1 MSEVR
6 VRFAPSPTGYLH
18 IGGARTA
25 LFNWLF
31 ARKMG
36 GKLILRIEDTDIERL
51 KEDSVSQILTSLKW
65 LGINWDEGPEAGGEY
80 GPYYQS
86 ERFDIYKKYAQQLLD
101 EGKAYYCFCT
111 TEDLAAQREKQR
123 AAKQPFRYART
134 CRDIPAEEAKAR
146 IAAGEPYSIRIKI
159 PAEGSIT
166 VHDLIHGEVTFNMDQ
181 FDDFVIVKSNGIPTY
196 NFAVCVDDHL
206 MGMTHV
212 LRAEEHLSNTPKQL
226 LVYEAL
232 GWEPPKFGHMPMIL
246 AMDRSKLSK
255 RHGATSVEEFRS
267 QGYLPEAII
276 NYLTLLGWGPG
287 DEREIFTL
295 EETVK
300 LFELEQMS
308 KKAAIYDTKKLTWMN
323 GQYLSELPLEKILP
337 DAKPF
342 FVKDGLVTEE
352 WFNDAANEAYF
363 EKLVDVVRVRVK
375 TLQEV
380 ADASTYFFKD
390 VEEYDE
396 KGVAKHFKAENI
408 PVLEQCIAAIKAD
421 DVYDLASTEAA
432 YNKIAADNGLALG
445 KVIHPTRL
453 ALTGRTV
460 SPGMF
465 DVMVLLGKERTLA
478 RLEKAV
484 EFIKSLWKGAAG
496 YENPVDNI
504 IMLMLISAGIG
515 RPADNGA
522 YRTDLC
528 RQGNGNAALYRRQ

>member
-31 ARKMG
+31 AHKMG
-36 GKLILRIEDTDIERL
+36 GKLILRIEDTDTERL

-65 LGINWDEGPEAGGEY
+65 LGINWDEGPEVGGDC

-86 ERFDIYKKYAQQLLD
+86 ERLDIYKKYAEQLLA

-111 TEDLAAQREKQR
+111 PADLEAQREKQR

-134 CRDIPAEEAKAR
+134 CRDLSKEEVEQR
-146 IAAGEPYSIRIKI
+146 IAAGESYSVRVKI
-159 PAEGSIT
+159 PLEGTIT
-166 VHDLIHGEVTFNMDQ
+166 VHDLIHGDVTFNMDQ
-181 FDDFVIVKSNGIPTY
+181 FDDFVIVKSNGMPTY
-196 NFAVCVDDHL
+196 NFAVVVDDHL

-226 LVYEAL
+226 LIYEAL
-232 GWEPPKFGHMPMIL
+232 DWEPPKFGHMPMIL
-246 AMDRSKLSK
+246 APDRSKLSK

-267 QGYLPEAII
+267 QGYLAEAIV

-287 DEREIFTL
+287 DERELFTL
-295 EETVK
+295 NETVD

-337 DAKPF
+337 EAKAF
-342 FVKDGLVTEE
+342 FIKDGLVTED
-352 WFNDAANEAYF
+352 WFTAHEEYF
-363 EKLVDVVRVRVK
+363 AKLVDVVRVRVK

-390 VEEYDE
+390 ITEYDA
-396 KGVAKHFKAENI
+396 KGVAKHFKPESVAI
-408 PVLEQCIAAIKAD
+408 LEQCIAAIEAD
-421 DVYDLASTEAA
+421 DVYDLATTEAA
-432 YNKIAADNGLALG
+432 YNKIAADNDLSLG

-465 DVMVLLGKERTLA
+465 DVMVLLGKEKTLN
-478 RLEKAV
+478 RLHKAV
-484 EFIKSLWKGAAG
+484 EYIKSL
-496 YENPVDNI
+496 
-504 IMLMLISAGIG
+504 
-515 RPADNGA
+515 
-522 YRTDLC
+522 
-528 RQGNGNAALYRRQ
+528 

>member
-31 ARKMG
+31 AHKMG
-36 GKLILRIEDTDIERL
+36 GKLILRIEDTDTERL

-65 LGINWDEGPEAGGEY
+65 LGINWDEGPEVGGDC

-86 ERFDIYKKYAQQLLD
+86 ERLDIYKKYAEQLLA

-111 TEDLAAQREKQR
+111 PADLEAQREKQR

-134 CRDIPAEEAKAR
+134 CRDLSKEEVEKR
-146 IAAGEPYSIRIKI
+146 IAAGESYSVRVKI
-159 PAEGSIT
+159 PLEGTIT
-166 VHDLIHGEVTFNMDQ
+166 VHDLIHGDVTFNMDQ
-181 FDDFVIVKSNGIPTY
+181 FDDFVIVKSNGMPTY
-196 NFAVCVDDHL
+196 NFAVVVDDHL

-226 LVYEAL
+226 LIYEAL

-246 AMDRSKLSK
+246 APDRSKLSK

-267 QGYLPEAII
+267 QGYLAEAIV
-276 NYLTLLGWGPG
+276 NYLTLLGWGPC
-287 DEREIFTL
+287 DERELFTL
-295 EETVK
+295 NETVD

-337 DAKPF
+337 EAKAF
-342 FVKDGLVTEE
+342 FIKDGLVTED
-352 WFNDAANEAYF
+352 WFTNHEEYF
-363 EKLVDVVRVRVK
+363 AKLVDVVRVRVK

-390 VEEYDE
+390 VTEYDA
-396 KGVAKHFKAENI
+396 KGVAKHFKPESVAI
-408 PVLEQCIAAIKAD
+408 LEQCIAAIEAD
-421 DVYDLASTEAA
+421 DVYDLATTEAA
-432 YNKIAADNGLALG
+432 YNKIAADNDLSLG

-465 DVMVLLGKERTLA
+465 DVMVLLGKEKTLD
-478 RLEKAV
+478 RLHKAV
-484 EFIKSLWKGAAG
+484 EYIKSL
-496 YENPVDNI
+496 
-504 IMLMLISAGIG
+504 
-515 RPADNGA
+515 
-522 YRTDLC
+522 
-528 RQGNGNAALYRRQ
+528 

>member
-36 GKLILRIEDTDIERL
+36 GKLILRIEDTDTERL

-65 LGINWDEGPEAGGEY
+65 LGLNWDEGPEVGGDC

-86 ERFDIYKKYAQQLLD
+86 ERRELYSKYAQQLLD

-111 TEDLAAQREKQR
+111 PADLEAEREKQR
-123 AAKQPFRYART
+123 AAKQPFRYGRT
-134 CRDIPAEEAKAR
+134 CRDLDPEEARAR
-146 IAAGEPYSIRIKI
+146 AAAGEPYSVRIKI
-159 PAEGSIT
+159 PTEGSIT
-166 VHDLIHGEVTFNMDQ
+166 VHDLIHGDVTFNMDQ
-181 FDDFVIVKSNGIPTY
+181 FDDFVIVKSNGMPTY
-196 NFAVCVDDHL
+196 NFAVVVDDHL

-226 LVYEAL
+226 LIYEAL
-232 GWEPPKFGHMPMIL
+232 GFEPPKFGHMPMIL
-246 AMDRSKLSK
+246 APDRSKLSK
-255 RHGATSVEEFRS
+255 RHGATSVEEFRA
-267 QGYLPEAII
+267 QGYLPEAIV

-295 EETVK
+295 AETVK

-308 KKAAIYDTKKLTWMN
+308 KKAAVYDTKKLTWMN

-337 DAKPF
+337 EAETF
-342 FVKDGLVTEE
+342 FLKDGLVTKE
-352 WFNDAANEAYF
+352 WLAENKEYF
-363 EKLVDVVRVRVK
+363 AKLVDTVRVRVK

-380 ADASTYFFKD
+380 ADAAVYFFKD
-390 VEEYDE
+390 IEAYDE
-396 KGVAKHFKAENI
+396 KGVAKHFKPEAAEL
-408 PVLEQCIAAIKAD
+408 LEKCIAALEAD
-421 DVYDLASTEAA
+421 EVFDLASTEAV
-432 YNKIAADNGLALG
+432 YNRIAEDNGLALG

-465 DVMVLLGKERTLA
+465 DVMVLLGKEKTLA
-478 RLEKAV
+478 RMRKAV
-484 EFIKSLWKGAAG
+484 EYIKSL
-496 YENPVDNI
+496 
-504 IMLMLISAGIG
+504 
-515 RPADNGA
+515 
-522 YRTDLC
+522 
-528 RQGNGNAALYRRQ
+528 

>member
-1 MSEVR
+1 MSDVR

-31 ARKMG
+31 AHKMG
-36 GKLILRIEDTDIERL
+36 GKLILRIEDTDTERL

-65 LGINWDEGPEAGGEY
+65 LGINWDEGPEVGGDC

-86 ERFDIYKKYAQQLLD
+86 ERLDIYKKYADKLLE
-101 EGKAYYCFCT
+101 EGKAYYCFCSAA
-111 TEDLAAQREKQR
+111 DLEAQREKQR

-134 CRDIPAEEAKAR
+134 CRDLSAEEVQAR
-146 IAAGEPYSIRIKI
+146 IAAGEPYSVRVKI
-159 PAEGSIT
+159 PVEGTIT
-166 VHDLIHGEVTFNMDQ
+166 VHDLIHGDVTFNMDQ
-181 FDDFVIVKSNGIPTY
+181 FDDFVIVKSNGMPTY
-196 NFAVCVDDHL
+196 NFAVVVDDHL

-226 LVYEAL
+226 LIYEAL

-246 AMDRSKLSK
+246 APDRSKLSK

-267 QGYLPEAII
+267 QGYLAEAIV

-287 DEREIFTL
+287 DERELFTL
-295 EETVK
+295 QETVE

-337 DAKPF
+337 EAKPF
-342 FVKDGLVTEE
+342 FIKDGLVTEE

-380 ADASTYFFKD
+380 ADASTYFFK
-390 VEEYDE
+390 ELETYDE
-396 KGVAKHFKAENI
+396 KGVSKHFKPENI
-408 PVLEQCIAAIKAD
+408 AILEQCIAAIKAD

-465 DVMVLLGKERTLA
+465 DVMVLLGKEKTLE

-484 EFIKSLWKGAAG
+484 EFIKSL
-496 YENPVDNI
+496 
-504 IMLMLISAGIG
+504 
-515 RPADNGA
+515 
-522 YRTDLC
+522 
-528 RQGNGNAALYRRQ
+528 

>member
-36 GKLILRIEDTDIERL
+36 GKLILRIEDTDVARL

-65 LGINWDEGPEAGGEY
+65 LGINWDEGPEVGGDY

-86 ERFDIYKKYAQQLLD
+86 ERFDIYRKYCQQLVD

-111 TEDLAAQREKQR
+111 PEELEAQREKQR
-123 AAKQPFRYART
+123 QAKQPFRYART
-134 CRDIPAEEAKAR
+134 CRDLTPEEVKAR
-146 IAAGEPYSIRIKI
+146 IDAGASYSVRLKI
-159 PAEGSIT
+159 PAEGSVV
-166 VHDLIHGEVTFNMDQ
+166 VHDLIHGDVTFNMDQ
-181 FDDFVIVKSNGIPTY
+181 YDDFVIMKSNGIPTY
-196 NFAVCVDDHL
+196 NFAVVIDDHL

-212 LRAEEHLSNTPKQL
+212 MRAEEHLSNTPKQL
-226 LVYEAL
+226 LVYQAF
-232 GWEPPKFGHMPMIL
+232 GWEPPKFGHMSMIL
-246 AMDRSKLSK
+246 APDRSKLSK

-267 QGYLPEAII
+267 QGFVAEAIV

-287 DEREIFTL
+287 DEREIFSL
-295 EETVK
+295 QDTVE

-337 DAKPF
+337 EVKPF
-342 FVKDGLVTEE
+342 FIKDGYVDEAWFAENEE
-352 WFNDAANEAYF
+352 YF
-363 EKLVDVVRVRVK
+363 AKLVDTVRVRVK
-375 TLQEV
+375 TLQEI
-380 ADASTYFFKD
+380 ADASDYFFKD
-390 VEEYDE
+390 VESYDE
-396 KGVAKHFKAENI
+396 KGVAKHFKPEA
-408 PVLEQCIAAIKAD
+408 VALLEECIAAVEAD
-421 DVYDLASTEAA
+421 DVYSLETTEAA
-432 YNKIAADNGLALG
+432 YNKIAADNNLALG

-465 DVMVLLGKERTLA
+465 DVMVLLGKEKTLA
-478 RLEKAV
+478 RLHKAV
-484 EFIKSLWKGAAG
+484 EFIK
-496 YENPVDNI
+496 N
-504 IMLMLISAGIG
+504 M
-515 RPADNGA
+515 
-522 YRTDLC
+522 
-528 RQGNGNAALYRRQ
+528 

>member
-36 GKLILRIEDTDIERL
+36 GKLILRIEDTDTERL

-65 LGINWDEGPEAGGEY
+65 LGLNWDEGPEAGGDC

-86 ERFDIYKKYAQQLLD
+86 ERRELYSKYAQQLLD

-111 TEDLAAQREKQR
+111 PADLEAEREKQR
-123 AAKQPFRYART
+123 TAKQPFRYART
-134 CRDIPAEEAKAR
+134 CRDLDPEVAKAR
-146 IAAGEPYSIRIKI
+146 AAAGEPYSVRIKI
-159 PAEGSIT
+159 PTEGSIT
-166 VHDLIHGEVTFNMDQ
+166 VHDLIHGDVTFNMDQ
-181 FDDFVIVKSNGIPTY
+181 FDDFVIVKSNGMPTY
-196 NFAVCVDDHL
+196 NFAVVVDDHL

-226 LVYEAL
+226 LIYEAL
-232 GWEPPKFGHMPMIL
+232 GFEPPKFGHMPMIL
-246 AMDRSKLSK
+246 APDRSKLSK
-255 RHGATSVEEFRS
+255 RHGATSVEEFRA

-308 KKAAIYDTKKLTWMN
+308 KKAAVYDTKKLTWMN

-337 DAKPF
+337 EAETF
-342 FVKDGLVTEE
+342 FIKDGLVTKE
-352 WFNDAANEAYF
+352 WLAENKEYF
-363 EKLVDVVRVRVK
+363 AKLVDTVRVRVK

-380 ADASTYFFKD
+380 ADASAYFFKD
-390 VEEYDE
+390 VEVYDE
-396 KGVAKHFKAENI
+396 KGVAKHFKPEAAEL
-408 PVLEQCIAAIKAD
+408 LEKCIAALEAD
-421 DVYDLASTEAA
+421 EVFDLTSTEAI

-465 DVMVLLGKERTLA
+465 DVMVLLGKEKTLA
-478 RLEKAV
+478 RMRKAV
-484 EFIKSLWKGAAG
+484 EYIKSL
-496 YENPVDNI
+496 
-504 IMLMLISAGIG
+504 
-515 RPADNGA
+515 
-522 YRTDLC
+522 
-528 RQGNGNAALYRRQ
+528 

>member
-36 GKLILRIEDTDIERL
+36 GKLILRIEDTDTERL

-65 LGINWDEGPEAGGEY
+65 LGINWDEGPEVGGEV

-86 ERFDIYKKYAQQLLD
+86 ERREIYSKYAEELL
-101 EGKAYYCFCT
+101 EQGKAYYCFCSS
-111 TEDLAAQREKQR
+111 EDLEAQREKQR

-134 CRDIPAEEAKAR
+134 CRDMSVEEAKAR
-146 IAAGEPYSIRIKI
+146 AAAGEPYSVRIKI
-159 PAEGSIT
+159 PLEGNVV
-166 VHDLIHGEVTFNMDQ
+166 VHDLIHGDVTFNMDQ
-181 FDDFVIVKSNGIPTY
+181 FDDFVIVKSNGMPTY
-196 NFAVCVDDHL
+196 NFAVVVDDHL

-226 LVYEAL
+226 LIYEAL

-246 AMDRSKLSK
+246 APDRSKLSK

-267 QGYLPEAII
+267 QGYVAEAIV

-287 DEREIFTL
+287 DERELFSL
-295 EETVK
+295 EETVE
-300 LFELEQMS
+300 LFQLEQMS

-323 GQYLSELPLEKILP
+323 GQYLSSLPLEKILP
-337 DAKPF
+337 EVKPF
-342 FVKDGLVTEE
+342 FVKDGLATEE
-352 WFNDAANEAYF
+352 WLENNAEYF
-363 EKLVDVVRVRVK
+363 AKLVDTVRVRVK

-380 ADASTYFFKD
+380 ADAAAYFFKD
-390 VEEYDE
+390 IEEYDE
-396 KGVAKHFKAENI
+396 KGVGKHFKPEA
-408 PVLEQCIAAIKAD
+408 VGLLEQCIAAIEAD
-421 DVYDLASTEAA
+421 EVYDLASTEAA
-432 YNKIAADNGLALG
+432 YNKIAEDNGLALG

-465 DVMVLLGKERTLA
+465 DVMVLLGKEKTLE
-478 RLEKAV
+478 RMHKAI
-484 EFIKSLWKGAAG
+484 EYIKTL
-496 YENPVDNI
+496 
-504 IMLMLISAGIG
+504 
-515 RPADNGA
+515 
-522 YRTDLC
+522 
-528 RQGNGNAALYRRQ
+528 

>member
-36 GKLILRIEDTDIERL
+36 GKLILRIEDTDTERL

-65 LGINWDEGPEAGGEY
+65 LGLNWDEGPEAGGEC

-86 ERFDIYKKYAQQLLD
+86 ERRELYSKYAQQLLD

-111 TEDLAAQREKQR
+111 PADLEAEREKQR

-134 CRDIPAEEAKAR
+134 CRDLDPEVAKAR
-146 IAAGEPYSIRIKI
+146 AAAGEPYSVRIKI
-159 PAEGSIT
+159 PTEGSIT
-166 VHDLIHGEVTFNMDQ
+166 VHDLIHGDVTFNMDQ
-181 FDDFVIVKSNGIPTY
+181 FDDFVIVKSNGMPTY
-196 NFAVCVDDHL
+196 NFAVVVDDHL

-226 LVYEAL
+226 LIYEAL
-232 GWEPPKFGHMPMIL
+232 GFEPPKFGHMPMIL
-246 AMDRSKLSK
+246 APDRSKLSK
-255 RHGATSVEEFRS
+255 RHGATSVEEFRA

-308 KKAAIYDTKKLTWMN
+308 KKAAVYDTKKLTWMN

-337 DAKPF
+337 EAETF
-342 FVKDGLVTEE
+342 FIKDGLVTKE
-352 WFNDAANEAYF
+352 WLAENKEYF
-363 EKLVDVVRVRVK
+363 AKLVDTVRVRVK

-380 ADASTYFFKD
+380 ADASAYFFKD
-390 VEEYDE
+390 VEVYDE
-396 KGVAKHFKAENI
+396 KGVAKHFKPEAAEL
-408 PVLEQCIAAIKAD
+408 LEKCIAALEAD
-421 DVYDLASTEAA
+421 EVFDLTSTEAI

-465 DVMVLLGKERTLA
+465 DVMVLLGKEKTLA
-478 RLEKAV
+478 RMRKAV
-484 EFIKSLWKGAAG
+484 EYIKSL
-496 YENPVDNI
+496 
-504 IMLMLISAGIG
+504 
-515 RPADNGA
+515 
-522 YRTDLC
+522 
-528 RQGNGNAALYRRQ
+528 

>member
-1 MSEVR
+1 MSDVR

-31 ARKMG
+31 AHKMG
-36 GKLILRIEDTDIERL
+36 GKLILRIEDTDTERL

-65 LGINWDEGPEAGGEY
+65 LGINWDEGPEVGGDC

-86 ERFDIYKKYAQQLLD
+86 ERLDIYKKYADKLLE
-101 EGKAYYCFCT
+101 EGKAYYCFCSAA
-111 TEDLAAQREKQR
+111 DLEAQREKQR

-134 CRDIPAEEAKAR
+134 CRDLSAEEVQAR
-146 IAAGEPYSIRIKI
+146 IAAGEPYSVRVKI
-159 PAEGSIT
+159 PVEGTIT
-166 VHDLIHGEVTFNMDQ
+166 VHDLIHGDVTFNMDQ
-181 FDDFVIVKSNGIPTY
+181 FDDFVIVKSNGMPTY
-196 NFAVCVDDHL
+196 NFAVVVDDHL

-226 LVYEAL
+226 LIYEAL

-246 AMDRSKLSK
+246 APDRSKLSK

-267 QGYLPEAII
+267 QGYLAEAIV

-287 DEREIFTL
+287 DERELFTL
-295 EETVK
+295 QETVE

-337 DAKPF
+337 EAKPF
-342 FVKDGLVTEE
+342 FIKDGLVTEE

-380 ADASTYFFKD
+380 ADASAYFFK
-390 VEEYDE
+390 ELEGYDE
-396 KGVAKHFKAENI
+396 KGVSKHFKPENI
-408 PVLEQCIAAIKAD
+408 AILEQCIAAIKAD
-421 DVYDLASTEAA
+421 EVYDLASTEAA

-465 DVMVLLGKERTLA
+465 DVMVLLGKEKTLE

-484 EFIKSLWKGAAG
+484 EFIKSL
-496 YENPVDNI
+496 
-504 IMLMLISAGIG
+504 
-515 RPADNGA
+515 
-522 YRTDLC
+522 
-528 RQGNGNAALYRRQ
+528 

>member
-1 MSEVR
+1 MSDVR

-31 ARKMG
+31 AHKMG
-36 GKLILRIEDTDIERL
+36 GKLILRIEDTDTERL

-65 LGINWDEGPEAGGEY
+65 LGINWDEGPEVGGDC

-86 ERFDIYKKYAQQLLD
+86 ERLDIYKKYADKLLE
-101 EGKAYYCFCT
+101 EGKAYYCFCSAA
-111 TEDLAAQREKQR
+111 DLEAQREKQR

-134 CRDIPAEEAKAR
+134 CRDLSAEEVQAR
-146 IAAGEPYSIRIKI
+146 IAAGEPYSVRVKI
-159 PAEGSIT
+159 PVEGTIT
-166 VHDLIHGEVTFNMDQ
+166 VHDLIHGDVTFNMDQ
-181 FDDFVIVKSNGIPTY
+181 FDDFVIVKSNGMPTY
-196 NFAVCVDDHL
+196 NFAVVVDDHL

-226 LVYEAL
+226 LIYEAL

-246 AMDRSKLSK
+246 APDRSKLSK

-267 QGYLPEAII
+267 QGYLAEAIV

-287 DEREIFTL
+287 DERELFTL
-295 EETVK
+295 QETVE

-337 DAKPF
+337 EAKPF
-342 FVKDGLVTEE
+342 FIKDGLVTEE

-380 ADASTYFFKD
+380 ADASTYFFK
-390 VEEYDE
+390 ELEGYDE
-396 KGVAKHFKAENI
+396 KGVSKHFKPENI
-408 PVLEQCIAAIKAD
+408 AILEQCIAAIKAD

-465 DVMVLLGKERTLA
+465 DVMVLLGKEKTLE

-484 EFIKSLWKGAAG
+484 EFIKSL
-496 YENPVDNI
+496 
-504 IMLMLISAGIG
+504 
-515 RPADNGA
+515 
-522 YRTDLC
+522 
-528 RQGNGNAALYRRQ
+528 

>member
-1 MSEVR
+1 MSKVR

-31 ARKMG
+31 AHKMG
-36 GKLILRIEDTDIERL
+36 GKLILRIEDTDTERL

-65 LGINWDEGPEAGGEY
+65 LGINWDEGPEVGGDC

-86 ERFDIYKKYAQQLLD
+86 ERLDIYKKYAEQLLA

-111 TEDLAAQREKQR
+111 SADLEAQREKQR

-134 CRDIPAEEAKAR
+134 CRDLSKEEVEKR
-146 IAAGEPYSIRIKI
+146 IAAGESYSVRVKI
-159 PAEGSIT
+159 PLEGTIT
-166 VHDLIHGEVTFNMDQ
+166 VHDLIHGDVTFNMDQ
-181 FDDFVIVKSNGIPTY
+181 FDDFVIVKSNGMPTY
-196 NFAVCVDDHL
+196 NFAVVVDDHL

-226 LVYEAL
+226 LIYEAL

-246 AMDRSKLSK
+246 APDRSKLSK

-267 QGYLPEAII
+267 QGYLAEAIV

-287 DEREIFTL
+287 DERELFTL
-295 EETVK
+295 NETVD

-337 DAKPF
+337 EAKAF
-342 FVKDGLVTEE
+342 FIKDGLVTED
-352 WFNDAANEAYF
+352 WFTAHEEYF
-363 EKLVDVVRVRVK
+363 AKLVDVVRVRVK

-390 VEEYDE
+390 ITEYDA
-396 KGVAKHFKAENI
+396 KGVAKHFKPESVAI
-408 PVLEQCIAAIKAD
+408 LEQCIAAIEAD
-421 DVYDLASTEAA
+421 DVYDLATTEAA
-432 YNKIAADNGLALG
+432 YNKIAADNDLSLG

-465 DVMVLLGKERTLA
+465 DVMVLLGKEKTLN
-478 RLEKAV
+478 RLHKAV
-484 EFIKSLWKGAAG
+484 EYIKSL
-496 YENPVDNI
+496 
-504 IMLMLISAGIG
+504 
-515 RPADNGA
+515 
-522 YRTDLC
+522 
-528 RQGNGNAALYRRQ
+528 

>member
-36 GKLILRIEDTDIERL
+36 GKLILRIEDTDIARL

-65 LGINWDEGPEAGGEY
+65 LGLSWDEGPEVGGDY

-86 ERFDIYKKYAQQLLD
+86 ERFDLYKKYCDQLLE

-111 TEDLAAQREKQR
+111 PEELEAEREKQR
-123 AAKQPFRYART
+123 LAKQPFRYART
-134 CRDIPAEEAKAR
+134 CREIPLEEAKAR
-146 IAAGEPYSIRIKI
+146 IAAGAKPSVRIKI
-159 PAEGSIT
+159 PREGSIT
-166 VHDLIHGEVTFNMDQ
+166 VHDLIHGDVTFNMDQ
-181 FDDFVIVKSNGIPTY
+181 YDDFVIMKSNGIPTY
-196 NFAVCVDDHL
+196 NFAVVVDDHL
-206 MGMTHV
+206 MKMTHV
-212 LRAEEHLSNTPKQL
+212 MRAEEHLSNTPKQL

-232 GWEPPKFGHMPMIL
+232 GWEPPKFGHMSMIL
-246 AMDRSKLSK
+246 APDRSKLSK

-267 QGYLPEAII
+267 QGYVAPAIV

-287 DEREIFTL
+287 DEREVFSL

-323 GQYLSELPLEKILP
+323 GQYLSELPLEAIVP
-337 DAKPF
+337 EAKPF
-342 FVKDGLVTEE
+342 FIKDGLVDEAWLENNEE
-352 WFNDAANEAYF
+352 YF
-363 EKLVDVVRVRVK
+363 AKLVDTVRVRVK

-396 KGVAKHFKAENI
+396 KGVAKHFKPEAI
-408 PVLEQCIAAIKAD
+408 ALLEQCREALAADASF
-421 DVYDLASTEAA
+421 DLASTEAI
-432 YNKIAADNGLALG
+432 YNKIAEDNGLALG

-465 DVMVLLGKERTLA
+465 DVMVLLGKEKTLV
-478 RLEKAV
+478 RLAKAID
-484 EFIKSLWKGAAG
+484 FIK
-496 YENPVDNI
+496 N
-504 IMLMLISAGIG
+504 M
-515 RPADNGA
+515 
-522 YRTDLC
+522 
-528 RQGNGNAALYRRQ
+528 

>member
-36 GKLILRIEDTDIERL
+36 GKLILRIEDTDVARL

-65 LGINWDEGPEAGGEY
+65 LGINWDEGPEVGGDY

-86 ERFDIYKKYAQQLLD
+86 ERFDIYRKYCQQLVD

-111 TEDLAAQREKQR
+111 PEELEAQREKQR
-123 AAKQPFRYART
+123 QAKQPFRYART
-134 CRDIPAEEAKAR
+134 CRDLTPEEVKAR
-146 IAAGEPYSIRIKI
+146 IDAGASYSVRLKI
-159 PAEGSIT
+159 PAEGSVV
-166 VHDLIHGEVTFNMDQ
+166 VHDLIHGDVTFNMDQ
-181 FDDFVIVKSNGIPTY
+181 YDDFVIMKSNGIPTY
-196 NFAVCVDDHL
+196 NFAVVIDDHL

-212 LRAEEHLSNTPKQL
+212 MRAEEHLSNTPKQL
-226 LVYEAL
+226 LVYQAF
-232 GWEPPKFGHMPMIL
+232 GWEPPKFGHMSMIL
-246 AMDRSKLSK
+246 APDRSKLSK

-267 QGYLPEAII
+267 QGFVAEAIV

-287 DEREIFTL
+287 DEREIFSL
-295 EETVK
+295 QDTVE

-337 DAKPF
+337 EVKPF
-342 FVKDGLVTEE
+342 FVKDGYVDEVWFAENEE
-352 WFNDAANEAYF
+352 YF
-363 EKLVDVVRVRVK
+363 AKLVDTVRVRVK
-375 TLQEV
+375 TLQEI
-380 ADASTYFFKD
+380 ADASDYFFKD
-390 VEEYDE
+390 VESYDE
-396 KGVAKHFKAENI
+396 KGVAKHFKPETVAL
-408 PVLEQCIAAIKAD
+408 LEECIAAVEAD
-421 DVYDLASTEAA
+421 DVYSLETTEAA
-432 YNKIAADNGLALG
+432 YNKIAADNNLALG

-465 DVMVLLGKERTLA
+465 DVMVLLGKEKTLA
-478 RLEKAV
+478 RLHKAV
-484 EFIKSLWKGAAG
+484 EFIK
-496 YENPVDNI
+496 N
-504 IMLMLISAGIG
+504 M
-515 RPADNGA
+515 
-522 YRTDLC
+522 
-528 RQGNGNAALYRRQ
+528 

>member
-36 GKLILRIEDTDIERL
+36 GKLILRIEDTDTERL

-65 LGINWDEGPEAGGEY
+65 LGLNWDEGPEAGGEC

-86 ERFDIYKKYAQQLLD
+86 ERRELYSKYAQQLLD

-111 TEDLAAQREKQR
+111 PADLEAEREKQR

-134 CRDIPAEEAKAR
+134 CRDLDPEVAKAR
-146 IAAGEPYSIRIKI
+146 AAAGEPYSVRIKI
-159 PAEGSIT
+159 PTEGSIT
-166 VHDLIHGEVTFNMDQ
+166 VHDLIHGDVTFNMDQ
-181 FDDFVIVKSNGIPTY
+181 FDDFVIVKSNGMPTY
-196 NFAVCVDDHL
+196 NFAVVVDDHL

-226 LVYEAL
+226 LIYEAL
-232 GWEPPKFGHMPMIL
+232 GFEPPKFGHMPMIL
-246 AMDRSKLSK
+246 APDRSKLSK
-255 RHGATSVEEFRS
+255 RHGATSVEEFRA

-308 KKAAIYDTKKLTWMN
+308 KKAAVYDTKKLTWMN

-337 DAKPF
+337 EAETF
-342 FVKDGLVTEE
+342 FIKDGLVTKE
-352 WFNDAANEAYF
+352 WLAENKEYF
-363 EKLVDVVRVRVK
+363 AKLVDTVRVRVK

-380 ADASTYFFKD
+380 ADASAYFFKD
-390 VEEYDE
+390 VEAYDE
-396 KGVAKHFKAENI
+396 KGVAKHFKPEAAEL
-408 PVLEQCIAAIKAD
+408 LEKCIAALEAD
-421 DVYDLASTEAA
+421 EVFDLTSTEAT

-465 DVMVLLGKERTLA
+465 DVMVLLGKEKTLA
-478 RLEKAV
+478 RMRKAV
-484 EFIKSLWKGAAG
+484 EYIKSL
-496 YENPVDNI
+496 
-504 IMLMLISAGIG
+504 
-515 RPADNGA
+515 
-522 YRTDLC
+522 
-528 RQGNGNAALYRRQ
+528 

>member
-1 MSEVR
+1 MSDVR

-31 ARKMG
+31 AHKMG
-36 GKLILRIEDTDIERL
+36 GKLILRIEDTDTERL

-65 LGINWDEGPEAGGEY
+65 LGINWDEGPEVGGNC

-86 ERFDIYKKYAQQLLD
+86 ERLDIYKKYADKLLE
-101 EGKAYYCFCT
+101 EGKAYYCFCSAA
-111 TEDLAAQREKQR
+111 DLEAQREKQR

-134 CRDIPAEEAKAR
+134 CRDLSAEEVQAR
-146 IAAGEPYSIRIKI
+146 IAAGEPYSVRVKI
-159 PAEGSIT
+159 PVEGTIT
-166 VHDLIHGEVTFNMDQ
+166 VHDLIHGDVTFNMDQ
-181 FDDFVIVKSNGIPTY
+181 FDDFVIVKSNGMPTY
-196 NFAVCVDDHL
+196 NFAVVVDDHL

-226 LVYEAL
+226 LIYEAL

-246 AMDRSKLSK
+246 APDRSKLSK

-267 QGYLPEAII
+267 QGYLAEAIV

-287 DEREIFTL
+287 DERELFTL
-295 EETVK
+295 QETVE

-323 GQYLSELPLEKILP
+323 GQYLSELPLENILP
-337 DAKPF
+337 EAKPF
-342 FVKDGLVTEE
+342 FIKDGLVTEE

-380 ADASTYFFKD
+380 ADASSYFFKELD
-390 VEEYDE
+390 GYDE
-396 KGVAKHFKAENI
+396 KGVSKHFKPENI
-408 PVLEQCIAAIKAD
+408 AILEQCIAAIKAD

-465 DVMVLLGKERTLA
+465 DVMVLLGKEKTLA

-484 EFIKSLWKGAAG
+484 EFIKSL
-496 YENPVDNI
+496 
-504 IMLMLISAGIG
+504 
-515 RPADNGA
+515 
-522 YRTDLC
+522 
-528 RQGNGNAALYRRQ
+528 

>member
-36 GKLILRIEDTDIERL
+36 GKLILRIEDTDVARL

-65 LGINWDEGPEAGGEY
+65 LGINWDEGPEVGGDY

-86 ERFDIYKKYAQQLLD
+86 ERFDIYRKYCQQLVD

-111 TEDLAAQREKQR
+111 PEELEDQREKQR
-123 AAKQPFRYART
+123 QAKQPFRYART
-134 CRDIPAEEAKAR
+134 CRDLTPEEVKAR
-146 IAAGEPYSIRIKI
+146 IDAGASYSVRLKI
-159 PAEGSIT
+159 PAEGSVV
-166 VHDLIHGEVTFNMDQ
+166 VHDLIHGDVTFNMDQ
-181 FDDFVIVKSNGIPTY
+181 YDDFVIMKSNGIPTY
-196 NFAVCVDDHL
+196 NFAVVIDDHL

-212 LRAEEHLSNTPKQL
+212 MRAEEHLSNTPKQL
-226 LVYEAL
+226 LVYQAF
-232 GWEPPKFGHMPMIL
+232 GWEPPKFGHMSMIL
-246 AMDRSKLSK
+246 APDRSKLSK

-267 QGYLPEAII
+267 QGFVAEAIV

-287 DEREIFTL
+287 DEREIFSL
-295 EETVK
+295 QDTVE

-337 DAKPF
+337 EVKPF
-342 FVKDGLVTEE
+342 FVKDGYVDEDWFAENEE
-352 WFNDAANEAYF
+352 YF
-363 EKLVDVVRVRVK
+363 AKLVDTVRVRVK
-375 TLQEV
+375 TLQEI
-380 ADASTYFFKD
+380 ADASDYFFKD
-390 VEEYDE
+390 VESYDE
-396 KGVAKHFKAENI
+396 KGVAKHFKPEA
-408 PVLEQCIAAIKAD
+408 VALLEECIAAVEAD
-421 DVYDLASTEAA
+421 DVYSLETTEAA
-432 YNKIAADNGLALG
+432 YNKIAADNNLALG

-465 DVMVLLGKERTLA
+465 DVMVLLGKEKTLA
-478 RLEKAV
+478 RLRKAV
-484 EFIKSLWKGAAG
+484 EFIK
-496 YENPVDNI
+496 N
-504 IMLMLISAGIG
+504 M
-515 RPADNGA
+515 
-522 YRTDLC
+522 
-528 RQGNGNAALYRRQ
+528 